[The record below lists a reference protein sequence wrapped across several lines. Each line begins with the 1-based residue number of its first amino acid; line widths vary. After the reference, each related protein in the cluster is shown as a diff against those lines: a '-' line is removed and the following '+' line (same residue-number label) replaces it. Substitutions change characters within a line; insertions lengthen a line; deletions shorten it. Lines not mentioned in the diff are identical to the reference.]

1 VADADERGTII
12 AGMDVVGADGGK
24 IGQVNGIPGDYIV
37 VSKGL
42 FFPTDYYIPRNAV
55 ATVTDKV
62 HLNVARHDALNQGW
76 DAQPADLPTADSGD
90 GDELSTSDV
99 TTPLTVPLHE
109 EELHASTREIER
121 GRAQV
126 ETVVTEHE
134 HELDLPVNEEHVLVR
149 RETVD
154 REVEPGET
162 VFTERTIEVPLRGE
176 EVVIDKRVQ
185 VVEELEIDTE
195 VVERT
200 EHVTAPARREDVRVY
215 DENGNLVDRTDVQS
229 DDPGQ

>member
-1 VADADERGTII
+1 MADAYEHGTII
-12 AGMDVVGADGGK
+12 AGMDVFGADDGK
-24 IGQVNGIPGDYIV
+24 VGQVKDILDDYIV
-37 VSKGL
+37 VSKGF
-42 FFPTDYYIPRNAV
+42 FFPTDYYIPRDAV
-55 ATVTDKV
+55 ATVSDKV
-62 HLNVARHDALNQGW
+62 LLNVAQHDALNQGW
-76 DAQPADLPTADSGD
+76 DAQPADVAPADAGD
-90 GDELSTSDV
+90 DDERSISDV

-109 EELHASTREIER
+109 EQLHASTREIER

-134 HELDLPVNEEHVLVR
+134 HELDLSVNEEHVLVH

-200 EHVTAPARREDVRVY
+200 EHVTATARREDVRVY